1 MDTLVLGIIVGLT
14 YGILG
19 LGLTL
24 IYKSA
29 RFVNFAHGN
38 LGAFVAVIFAKL
50 AVDVGLPYWLAFV
63 VAITLSGAL
72 GAVIELTILRRL
84 FESPRL
90 VLVVATLAVSQL
102 LLFGALQRGLQAD
115 QNEIIKQG
123 YPVAFPPRS

>member
-38 LGAFVAVIFAKL
+38 LGVVSAVLFDK
-50 AVDVGLPYWLAFV
+50 AVVDWGVPYWVALPVALAFG
-63 VAITLSGAL
+63 GAL
-72 GAVIELTILRRL
+72 GVPGRRGALMGTVLMVSLRRL
-84 FESPRL
+84 RST
-90 VLVVATLAVSQL
+90 A
-102 LLFGALQRGLQAD
+102 GLPSGPA
-115 QNEIIKQG
+115 ECEG
-123 YPVAFPPRS
+123 SA